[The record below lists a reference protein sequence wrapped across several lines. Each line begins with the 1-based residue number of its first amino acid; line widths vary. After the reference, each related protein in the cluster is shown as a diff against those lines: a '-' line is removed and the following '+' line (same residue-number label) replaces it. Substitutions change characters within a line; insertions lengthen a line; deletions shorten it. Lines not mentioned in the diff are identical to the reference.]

1 MFGSVLI
8 TRMATRTHIVLRQVL
23 YGYNAVVSGL
33 LLLAVL
39 VVLNVLTFAAFPM
52 DIQWNR
58 SGLTTLNQSTKNFLS
73 NMKEP
78 VTIYVL
84 MPNLESF
91 GDVRTLLG
99 NCQAQSEKL
108 TVKYVADTDNETYTD
123 LARRFPDLVGG
134 SLKKNSSIAPC
145 LLLVVGP
152 LGDNLKKPPLHA
164 IIPDRKLFD
173 ISYDERTKKETQKFN
188 GEAEIMRQLSF
199 LLQGRNQRKIYFL
212 QGNDELD
219 LGISENPE
227 RRLLRAPM
235 LPLGAEKLASR
246 LRKDNYQV
254 EGLSFSGSTREVPQD
269 AWALVVPGPSKPI
282 PKETFEALDRFM
294 ARGGRHAGHPGPG
307 VEPDRKRA
315 RKIRHGKL
323 PEEVR
328 RQCGRLIRF

>member
-1 MFGSVLI
+1 
-8 TRMATRTHIVLRQVL
+8 MATRTHIVLRQVL

-152 LGDNLKKPPLHA
+152 LGDN
-164 IIPDRKLFD
+164 
-173 ISYDERTKKETQKFN
+173 
-188 GEAEIMRQLSF
+188 
-199 LLQGRNQRKIYFL
+199 
-212 QGNDELD
+212 
-219 LGISENPE
+219 
-227 RRLLRAPM
+227 
-235 LPLGAEKLASR
+235 
-246 LRKDNYQV
+246 
-254 EGLSFSGSTREVPQD
+254 
-269 AWALVVPGPSKPI
+269 
-282 PKETFEALDRFM
+282 
-294 ARGGRHAGHPGPG
+294 
-307 VEPDRKRA
+307 
-315 RKIRHGKL
+315 
-323 PEEVR
+323 
-328 RQCGRLIRF
+328 